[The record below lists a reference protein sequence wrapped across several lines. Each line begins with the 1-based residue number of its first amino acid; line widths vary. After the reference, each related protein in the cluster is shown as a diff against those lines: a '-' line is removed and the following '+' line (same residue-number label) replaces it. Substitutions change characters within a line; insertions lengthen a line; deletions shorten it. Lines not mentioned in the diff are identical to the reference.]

1 MLEVQV
7 VAKGRNSGLKITD
20 DDGVTWKTYKTQV
33 AAEAAQ
39 TAMQLGTEDAGIITL
54 SAFYDRCMEYHM
66 LPNLTRET
74 VASYRRACTSAIS
87 PHLGTT
93 TLAKLDAAVVRSF
106 IDTLHSEGMSYRKI
120 KPVVEVLSA
129 ILGIAVAWRYIAVNP
144 VSQIDML
151 LLGNAP
157 E

>member
-1 MLEVQV
+1 MLEVQL

-20 DDGVTWKTYKTQV
+20 DNGVTWRTYNTQI
-33 AAEAAQ
+33 AAEEAL
-39 TAMQLGTEDAGIITL
+39 TAMQLGTEDSHTITL
-54 SAFYDRCMEYHM
+54 SAFYDRCMEHHM
-66 LPNLTRET
+66 LPNLSRET
-74 VASYRRACTSAIS
+74 VASYRRAFTSAIS
-87 PHLGTT
+87 PHLGAT
-93 TLAKLDAAVVRSF
+93 TLTKLDAAAVRSF

-129 ILGIAVAWRYIAVNP
+129 ILGIAVAWRYMAVNP

-151 LLGNAP
+151 MLGNAP